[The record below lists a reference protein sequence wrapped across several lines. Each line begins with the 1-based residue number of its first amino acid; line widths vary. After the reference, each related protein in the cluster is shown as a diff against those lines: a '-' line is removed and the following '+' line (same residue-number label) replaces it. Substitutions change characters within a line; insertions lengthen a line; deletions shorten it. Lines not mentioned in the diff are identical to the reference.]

1 MPAGRERIDTLA
13 AIARVPRSGGRPAD
27 ASLQRAI
34 ADDLCLGLDPLS
46 ADPSA
51 PWRGPRPAALA
62 AGAIGSRMTGGGFGG
77 CVIALVPVDAV
88 ATVTD
93 GVREAFASAGFT
105 EPGIFTVRPVAGAGR
120 IEVTP

>member
-1 MPAGRERIDTLA
+1 MAHWYACTPTTSEPLTL
-13 AIARVPRSGGRPAD
+13 RAD
-27 ASLQRAI
+27 AVYPEIVL
-34 ADDLCLGLDPLS
+34 LV
-46 ADPSA
+46 
-51 PWRGPRPAALA
+51 
-62 AGAIGSRMTGGGFGG
+62 MG

-105 EPGIFTVRPVAGAGR
+105 EPGTFTVRPVAGASR

>member
-1 MPAGRERIDTLA
+1 
-13 AIARVPRSGGRPAD
+13 
-27 ASLQRAI
+27 
-34 ADDLCLGLDPLS
+34 
-46 ADPSA
+46 
-51 PWRGPRPAALA
+51 
-62 AGAIGSRMTGGGFGG
+62 MTGGGFGG